1 MHLTRFRST
10 FSHCVFPRLRQSTNH
25 AFRRFCVSN
34 EKTAGSSS
42 DGKQRD
48 ANTREA
54 IMKAALNNVPELG
67 WTDDAVAKAVKE
79 VGYDS
84 IAHKMIDHGAAD
96 LVRYFMHK
104 KRLHVYEVV
113 TSKHPPH
120 DDENNES
127 KSGTHAKIV
136 VYEAIAC
143 HMEYISPYKSTW
155 PSALAVLAGIFVPLF
170 SFSHV
175 PHVMYAHSLTHHLMS

>member
-48 ANTREA
+48 ANIREA

>member
-1 MHLTRFRST
+1 MHLTRFRS
-10 FSHCVFPRLRQSTNH
+10 SLGQLYVFPKLRPSTIPGIYTL
-25 AFRRFCVSN
+25 RRFCVSS
-34 EKTAGSSS
+34 ESSHS
-42 DGKQRD
+42 SGDNKQRD
-48 ANTREA
+48 AEIRET

-79 VGYDS
+79 VGYDPL
-84 IAHKMIDHGAAD
+84 AHKMIDHGAAD

-104 KRLHVYEVV
+104 KRLHVHEVIS
-113 TSKHPPH
+113 TQYPPH
-120 DDENNES
+120 DDENDDN

-155 PSALAVLAGIFVPLF
+155 PSALAVLAGHLHLYLF
-170 SFSHV
+170 SFSHFV
-175 PHVMYAHSLTHHLMS
+175 DVDANPTL

>member
-1 MHLTRFRST
+1 M
-10 FSHCVFPRLRQSTNH
+10 FPRLRQSSNH
-25 AFRRFCVSN
+25 GLIRSFCVCN
-34 EKTAGSSS
+34 EGSAGSSS
-42 DGKQRD
+42 SSSSDSKQRD
-48 ANTREA
+48 AEIREA
-54 IMKAALNNVPELG
+54 IMKAALNNVPQLG

-104 KRLHVYEVV
+104 KRLHVHEVIS
-113 TSKHPPH
+113 TQFPPH
-120 DDENNES
+120 DDENIDN

-155 PSALAVLAGIFVPLF
+155 PTALAVLAGN
-170 SFSHV
+170 
-175 PHVMYAHSLTHHLMS
+175 